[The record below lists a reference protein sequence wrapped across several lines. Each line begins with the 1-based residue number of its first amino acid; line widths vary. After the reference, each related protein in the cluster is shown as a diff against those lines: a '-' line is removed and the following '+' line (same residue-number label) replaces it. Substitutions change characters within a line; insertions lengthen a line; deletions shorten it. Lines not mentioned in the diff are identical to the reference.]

1 YLYVLH
7 PSSPMHSSTLS
18 LHDAL
23 PIYLARQ
30 LVGSD
35 GGAGPD
41 RAVGG
46 AESSGR
52 RAAAHGNRA
61 LIWRRAGGHL
71 RKALSE
77 DHACRR
83 SLVGALAD
91 GPSVRVAARDRR
103 APAGSTRP

>member
-83 SLVGALAD
+83 SL
-91 GPSVRVAARDRR
+91 DRK
-103 APAGSTRP
+103 STRLNSSHGSISYAVCCLKKK